1 MNYGIME
8 KIFCRKLKKKCIRM
22 KENPLPG
29 KLGERIRNEISQ
41 EGWIEWINYQTI
53 LINEYRL
60 NLLNKKSREF
70 LIEEMEKFFFEST

>member
-1 MNYGIME
+1 
-8 KIFCRKLKKKCIRM
+8 M